1 MDFLIQLFNGL
12 QLGSIYA
19 LIALGYTMVYGVA
32 KLINFAHGDIIMVGA
47 YTIFFVVQTSLFRSG
62 LPFYLSIIPAI
73 IACTLLGVVIE
84 RIAYKH
90 LRNSSSI
97 SILITAIGVSL
108 FLENLFVK
116 VFTANARPVP
126 SLFNQAS
133 LNIFGIRLS
142 FQTIFTIV
150 LTIILTIILQ
160 IFISKTKYGKMMLAV
175 SEDYKASSLVGIN
188 VDNTMTMTFAIGSA
202 LAGVASLLYV
212 SSYPQITP
220 FIGSMLGIK
229 AFTAAVVGG
238 IGSIPGA
245 VIGGFILGMIEVMT
259 RAYLSSS
266 YADAIVFL
274 VLILVLIVK
283 PTGILGNMEKEKV

>member
-1 MDFLIQLFNGL
+1 MNLLIQLLNGL

-19 LIALGYTMVYGVA
+19 LIALGYTMVYGIA
-32 KLINFAHGDIIMVGA
+32 KLINFAHGDIIMVGS
-47 YTIFFVVQTSLFRSG
+47 YTIFFVVQTKLFQST
-62 LPFYLSIIPAI
+62 LPLYLSIIPAI
-73 IACTLLGVVIE
+73 LVCTILGVVIE
-84 RIAYKH
+84 RVAYKP

-108 FLENLFVK
+108 FIENLFVK
-116 VFTANARPVP
+116 LFSANARPVP
-126 SLFNQAS
+126 SLFGNLS
-133 LNIFGIRLS
+133 INVFGNSLS

-150 LTIILTIILQ
+150 ITIILTIILQ
-160 IFISKTKYGKMMLAV
+160 LFISKTNLGKSMLAV
-175 SEDYKASSLVGIN
+175 SEDYKASGLVGIN

-212 SSYPQITP
+212 ASYPQITP
-220 FIGSMLGIK
+220 FMGSMLGIK

-245 VIGGFILGMIEVMT
+245 VVGGFILGMIEVLT

-266 YADAIVFL
+266 YADAIVFV
-274 VLILVLIVK
+274 VLIVVLIVK
-283 PTGILGNMEKEKV
+283 PTGILGSKDKEKV

>member
-1 MDFLIQLFNGL
+1 
-12 QLGSIYA
+12 
-19 LIALGYTMVYGVA
+19 
-32 KLINFAHGDIIMVGA
+32 
-47 YTIFFVVQTSLFRSG
+47 
-62 LPFYLSIIPAI
+62 
-73 IACTLLGVVIE
+73 
-84 RIAYKH
+84 
-90 LRNSSSI
+90 
-97 SILITAIGVSL
+97 
-108 FLENLFVK
+108 
-116 VFTANARPVP
+116 
-126 SLFNQAS
+126 
-133 LNIFGIRLS
+133 
-142 FQTIFTIV
+142 
-150 LTIILTIILQ
+150 
-160 IFISKTKYGKMMLAV
+160 MLAV

>member
-62 LPFYLSIIPAI
+62 VPFYLSIIPAI

-84 RIAYKH
+84 RIAYKP

-116 VFTANARPVP
+116 IFTANARPVP

>member
-84 RIAYKH
+84 RIAYKP

-116 VFTANARPVP
+116 IFTANARPVP

>member
-84 RIAYKH
+84 RIAYKP

-212 SSYPQITP
+212 SSYPQISP

>member
-1 MDFLIQLFNGL
+1 MDFLIQFFNGL

-84 RIAYKH
+84 RIAYKP

>member
-47 YTIFFVVQTSLFRSG
+47 YTIFFVVQTSLFKSG
-62 LPFYLSIIPAI
+62 MPFYLSIIPAI
-73 IACTLLGVVIE
+73 IACALLGILIE
-84 RIAYKH
+84 RIAYKP

-116 VFTANARPVP
+116 FFTANAKPVP
-126 SLFNQAS
+126 SLFKQAS

-220 FIGSMLGIK
+220 FMGSMLGIK

-238 IGSIPGA
+238 IGAIPGA

-274 VLILVLIVK
+274 VLIVVLIVK
-283 PTGILGNMEKEKV
+283 PTGILGSIEKEKV

>member
-1 MDFLIQLFNGL
+1 MNFLIQFFNGL

-47 YTIFFVVQTSLFRSG
+47 YTIFFVVQTSLFKSG
-62 LPFYLSIIPAI
+62 LPLYLSIIPAI

-84 RIAYKH
+84 RVAYKP

-116 VFTANARPVP
+116 FFTANAKPVP
-126 SLFNQAS
+126 SLFKQAS
-133 LNIFGIRLS
+133 LNIFGISLS

-220 FIGSMLGIK
+220 FMGSMLGIK
-229 AFTAAVVGG
+229 AFTSAVVGG

-266 YADAIVFL
+266 YADAIVFM
-274 VLILVLIVK
+274 VLIVVLIFK
-283 PTGILGNMEKEKV
+283 PTGIFVSLEKEKV

>member
-1 MDFLIQLFNGL
+1 MDFLIQFFNGL

-47 YTIFFVVQTSLFRSG
+47 YTIFFVVQTSLFKSG
-62 LPFYLSIIPAI
+62 LPFYLAIIPAI
-73 IACTLLGVVIE
+73 LACTLLGVIIE
-84 RIAYKH
+84 RVAYKP

-116 VFTANARPVP
+116 LFTANAKPVP
-126 SLFNQAS
+126 SLFNQGNI
-133 LNIFGIRLS
+133 NIFGIRLS

-150 LTIILTIILQ
+150 ITIILTIILQ

-220 FIGSMLGIK
+220 FMGSMLGIK

-266 YADAIVFL
+266 YADAIVFM
-274 VLILVLIVK
+274 VLIVVLIVK
-283 PTGILGNMEKEKV
+283 PTGIFGNLEKEKV

>member
-1 MDFLIQLFNGL
+1 MNFLIQFFNGL

-47 YTIFFVVQTSLFRSG
+47 YTIFFVVQTSLFKSG
-62 LPFYLSIIPAI
+62 LPLYLSIIPAI

-84 RIAYKH
+84 RVAYKP

-116 VFTANARPVP
+116 FFTANAKPVP
-126 SLFNQAS
+126 SLFKQAS
-133 LNIFGIRLS
+133 LNIFGISLS

-212 SSYPQITP
+212 SSYPQKLLLWDLC
-220 FIGSMLGIK
+220 S
-229 AFTAAVVGG
+229 A
-238 IGSIPGA
+238 
-245 VIGGFILGMIEVMT
+245 
-259 RAYLSSS
+259 
-266 YADAIVFL
+266 
-274 VLILVLIVK
+274 
-283 PTGILGNMEKEKV
+283 

>member
-62 LPFYLSIIPAI
+62 LTLYLAIIPAI

-84 RIAYKH
+84 RIAYKP

>member
-47 YTIFFVVQTSLFRSG
+47 YTIFFVVQTSLFKSG
-62 LPFYLSIIPAI
+62 MPFYLSIIPAI
-73 IACTLLGVVIE
+73 IACTLLGILIE
-84 RIAYKH
+84 RIAYKP

-116 VFTANARPVP
+116 FFTANAKPVP
-126 SLFNQAS
+126 SLFKQAS

-220 FIGSMLGIK
+220 FMGSMLGIK

-238 IGSIPGA
+238 IGAIPGA

-274 VLILVLIVK
+274 VLIVVLIVK
-283 PTGILGNMEKEKV
+283 PTGILGSIEKEKV

>member
-1 MDFLIQLFNGL
+1 MNFLIQFFNGL

-47 YTIFFVVQTSLFRSG
+47 YTIFFVVQTSLFKSG
-62 LPFYLSIIPAI
+62 LPLYLSIIPAI

-84 RIAYKH
+84 RVAYKP

-116 VFTANARPVP
+116 FFTANAKPVP
-126 SLFNQAS
+126 SIFKQAS

-220 FIGSMLGIK
+220 FMGSMLGIK

-266 YADAIVFL
+266 YADAIVFM
-274 VLILVLIVK
+274 VLIVVLIVK
-283 PTGILGNMEKEKV
+283 PTGIFGSLEKEKV

>member
-1 MDFLIQLFNGL
+1 
-12 QLGSIYA
+12 
-19 LIALGYTMVYGVA
+19 
-32 KLINFAHGDIIMVGA
+32 
-47 YTIFFVVQTSLFRSG
+47 
-62 LPFYLSIIPAI
+62 
-73 IACTLLGVVIE
+73 
-84 RIAYKH
+84 
-90 LRNSSSI
+90 
-97 SILITAIGVSL
+97 
-108 FLENLFVK
+108 
-116 VFTANARPVP
+116 
-126 SLFNQAS
+126 
-133 LNIFGIRLS
+133 
-142 FQTIFTIV
+142 
-150 LTIILTIILQ
+150 
-160 IFISKTKYGKMMLAV
+160 MMLAV

>member
-12 QLGSIYA
+12 QLGSIYS

-47 YTIFFVVQTSLFRSG
+47 YTIFFVVQTSLFRGG
-62 LPFYLSIIPAI
+62 LPLYLAIIPAI

-84 RIAYKH
+84 RIAYKP

>member
-62 LPFYLSIIPAI
+62 IPFYLSIIPAI

-84 RIAYKH
+84 RIAYKP

-116 VFTANARPVP
+116 IFTANARPVP

>member
-47 YTIFFVVQTSLFRSG
+47 YTIFFVVQTSLFKSG
-62 LPFYLSIIPAI
+62 MPFYLSIIPAI
-73 IACTLLGVVIE
+73 IACTLLGILIE
-84 RIAYKH
+84 RIAYKP

-116 VFTANARPVP
+116 FFTANAKPVP
-126 SLFNQAS
+126 SLFKQAS

-160 IFISKTKYGKMMLAV
+160 IFISKTKYGKIMLAV

-220 FIGSMLGIK
+220 FMGSMLGIK

-274 VLILVLIVK
+274 VLIVVLIVK
-283 PTGILGNMEKEKV
+283 PTGILGSIEKEKV

>member
-47 YTIFFVVQTSLFRSG
+47 YTIFFVVQTSLFKSG
-62 LPFYLSIIPAI
+62 MPFYLSIIPAI
-73 IACTLLGVVIE
+73 IACTLLGILIE
-84 RIAYKH
+84 RIAYKP

-116 VFTANARPVP
+116 FFTANAKPVP
-126 SLFNQAS
+126 SLFKQVS

-220 FIGSMLGIK
+220 FMGSMLGIK

-274 VLILVLIVK
+274 VLIVVLIVK
-283 PTGILGNMEKEKV
+283 PTGILGSIEKEKV

>member
-84 RIAYKH
+84 RIAYKP

-126 SLFNQAS
+126 SLFNQDS

>member
-84 RIAYKH
+84 RIAYKP

-245 VIGGFILGMIEVMT
+245 VMGGFILGMIEVMT

>member
-47 YTIFFVVQTSLFRSG
+47 YTIFFVVQTSLFKSG
-62 LPFYLSIIPAI
+62 MPFYLSIIPAI
-73 IACTLLGVVIE
+73 IACTLLGILIE
-84 RIAYKH
+84 RIAYKP

-116 VFTANARPVP
+116 FFTANAKPVP
-126 SLFNQAS
+126 SLFKQAS

-220 FIGSMLGIK
+220 FMGSMLGIK

-274 VLILVLIVK
+274 VLIVVLIVK
-283 PTGILGNMEKEKV
+283 PTGILGSIEKEKV